1 MTKMGAQ
8 SLDSSPLPS
17 PAPPANFGAQI
28 ESLRPYLLR
37 YATLQLRNAEAAEDA
52 VQEALA
58 AALAG
63 EATFAGR
70 SQLRTWLTGILKH
83 KIVDTI
89 RRQSRERPA
98 SDLESDGDASEF
110 DGLFD
115 RRGHWEAPPEA
126 WKHPEGALGQK
137 QFLAALEACL
147 RALPERTARVFIMR
161 EHLGLET
168 SEICKELGITATH
181 CWVMLHR
188 ARMSLRLCLEKNWFA
203 KT

>member
-1 MTKMGAQ
+1 M
-8 SLDSSPLPS
+8 
-17 PAPPANFGAQI
+17 
-28 ESLRPYLLR
+28 
-37 YATLQLRNAEAAEDA
+37 
-52 VQEALA
+52 
-58 AALAG
+58 
-63 EATFAGR
+63 
-70 SQLRTWLTGILKH
+70 RTWLTGILKH

-98 SDLESDGDASEF
+98 LELEPDGEASEF

-115 RRGHWEAPPEA
+115 RRGHWEEHPEA
-126 WKHPEGALGQK
+126 WEQPEGALGQK

-147 RALPERTARVFIMR
+147 CALPERTAQAFMMR

-168 SEICKELGITATH
+168 AEICKELAITPTH

-188 ARMSLRLCLEKNWFA
+188 ARMALRLCLEKNWFG